1 MSAIFPTVKIN
12 KNKDGSTRAYL
23 YLVRSTYDKET
34 RSYKQEY
41 IASLG
46 RIDNSDASALVDS
59 LILKLSEFANKIKVF
74 NIEEGID
81 TDESKIY
88 GEIQIFRKLW
98 KDLGLE
104 KVLRKYFSKTNKQV
118 DLVEAIF
125 TMVCNRLIAPSSE
138 RAINEWKKD
147 VYEPRWEF
155 LELHHFYRALDFL
168 IENKEE
174 LELNFYKATRNLF
187 NYKVDIVMFDT
198 TTVSYWG
205 EGEEAEELLKYG
217 YAKNKRN
224 DLKQLV
230 IGIIMDQNGYPIG
243 HEVWEGNKSDKPAFK
258 EVIDKV
264 KKKYE
269 IGKVILVADRGMV
282 SEENIRYLEDNGYEY
297 ILGVKMRQLNKTK
310 KEILLQEE
318 GFSRIGKTVL
328 KAKELRGYELL
339 EKEKALKGEEIK
351 EEEREEY
358 IRSNIGKRRWIVCLN
373 EEVEEMDKEKREYF
387 RKIIEDKIEF
397 STAKEWIIRNGYKK
411 YVKIEDMKIRLDEE
425 KLSEDELYDGKWVL
439 VTNSSLSIPEVIEGY
454 KGLSKIERHFR
465 ELKDEIEVGPIYHY
479 VERRIRAH
487 IFVSFIALQMKVALT
502 KKLKEIDEEASY
514 SEVIKD
520 LRKLRAVEI
529 LVDNKRLITRTNL
542 KGKAELA
549 FRAVKLSIP
558 PKVLEVRDIN
568 QG

>member
-1 MSAIFPTVKIN
+1 M
-12 KNKDGSTRAYL
+12 
-23 YLVRSTYDKET
+23 
-34 RSYKQEY
+34 
-41 IASLG
+41 G
-46 RIDNSDASALVDS
+46 RH
-59 LILKLSEFANKIKVF
+59 
-74 NIEEGID
+74 
-81 TDESKIY
+81 
-88 GEIQIFRKLW
+88 
-98 KDLGLE
+98 GLE
-104 KVLRKYFSKTNKQV
+104 RVLRKHFSKTNREV

-125 TMVCNRLIAPSSE
+125 TMVCNRLLAPSSE
-138 RAINEWKKD
+138 RAVNEWKNG
-147 VYEPRWEF
+147 VYEPRWES

-168 IENKEE
+168 IENKEK
-174 LELNFYKATRNLF
+174 LELNFHKATKNLF
-187 NYKVDIVMFDT
+187 NYKVDVVMFDT

-264 KKKYE
+264 KKKYQ

-310 KEILLQEE
+310 KEILLQDE

-328 KAKELRGYELL
+328 KAKELRGYELW
-339 EKEKALKGEEIK
+339 EKEKTLKGEEIK
-351 EEEREEY
+351 DEEREEC
-358 IRSNIGKRRWIVCLN
+358 IRSNVGKRRWVVCLN
-373 EEVEEMDKEKREYF
+373 EEVEEMDREKREYF

-465 ELKDEIEVGPIYHY
+465 ELKM
-479 VERRIRAH
+479 R
-487 IFVSFIALQMKVALT
+487 
-502 KKLKEIDEEASY
+502 
-514 SEVIKD
+514 
-520 LRKLRAVEI
+520 
-529 LVDNKRLITRTNL
+529 
-542 KGKAELA
+542 
-549 FRAVKLSIP
+549 
-558 PKVLEVRDIN
+558 
-568 QG
+568 

>member
-1 MSAIFPTVKIN
+1 MSIYVREKTD
-12 KNKDGSTRAYL
+12 KNKDGTTRTYL
-23 YLVRSTYDKET
+23 YVVESIYDKAT
-34 RSYKQEY
+34 KNTKQKFLFC
-41 IASLG
+41 LG
-46 RIDNSDASALVDS
+46 RLDDPDTSKLAEKLALA
-59 LILKLSEFANKIKVF
+59 LSKYVKDVKVL
-74 NIEEGID
+74 NIEQDFALED
-81 TDESKIY
+81 SKIY
-88 GEIQIFRKLW
+88 GEIQIFRRLW
-98 KDLGLE
+98 EDMGFE
-104 KVLRKYFSKTNKQV
+104 RVLRKHFSKTNREV

-125 TMVCNRLIAPSSE
+125 TMVCNRLLAPSSE
-138 RAINEWKKD
+138 RAVNEWKNG
-147 VYEPRWEF
+147 VYEPRWES

-168 IENKEE
+168 IENKEK
-174 LELNFYKATRNLF
+174 LELNFHKATKNLF
-187 NYKVDIVMFDT
+187 NYKVDVVMFDT

-264 KKKYE
+264 KKKYQ

-310 KEILLQEE
+310 KEILLQDE

-328 KAKELRGYELL
+328 KAKELRGYELW
-339 EKEKALKGEEIK
+339 EKEKTLKGEEIK
-351 EEEREEY
+351 DEEREEC
-358 IRSNIGKRRWIVCLN
+358 IRSNVGKRRWVVCLN
-373 EEVEEMDKEKREYF
+373 EEVEEMDREKREYF

-465 ELKDEIEVGPIYHY
+465 ELKNEIEVGPIYHY

-502 KKLKEIDEEASY
+502 KKLREIDEEASY
-514 SEVIKD
+514 SEVLSD
-520 LRKLRAVEI
+520 LSRM
-529 LVDNKRLITRTNL
+529 
-542 KGKAELA
+542 
-549 FRAVKLSIP
+549 RAVKVNIGGERLMIRIDPQDKAKLAFKAVKMMVPSKILAR
-558 PKVLEVRDIN
+558 LE
-568 QG
+568 